1 MWKEISS
8 QASLY
13 SLPLNS
19 NTLKNYK
26 VVPDSREKTFI
37 FYQSSENSDTRLDKF
52 LCSKKISNLS
62 RARIQSLIRSGAAT
76 VNGERKKPSYVL
88 RPGDSVKFL
97 LLPLPGLLDTTE
109 NVEFD
114 ILYED
119 NSILVINK
127 PPGLVVHPPG
137 GLNKGTLV
145 HGLLKRGTN
154 LSRSKDQTR
163 PGIVHRLD
171 KDTSGVMVVAKK
183 DYAHEFLSSQFK
195 QREIKKKYLSI
206 VHGSF
211 GQENG
216 IIDLPINR
224 HPTKRK
230 EMNISL
236 LNGRTSITE
245 WVALDT
251 FSHSFSL
258 LSIRLKTG
266 RTHQIRV
273 HMAYMGH
280 PIVGDLVY
288 GYGKKWWKKESL
300 KIRECLNLVGRQMLH
315 AELLGFTHPD
325 SKKYVEFKASL
336 PDDMNTFLKWL
347 NKSRYYL

>member
-1 MWKEISS
+1 MWKEILNQVSI
-8 QASLY
+8 Y

-19 NTLKNYK
+19 NTFKNYN
-26 VVPDSREKTFI
+26 VVPNSREKTFI
-37 FYQSSENSDTRLDKF
+37 FYQSQEGSDARLDKF
-52 LCSKKISNLS
+52 LCSKKCFNLS
-62 RARIQSLIRSGAAT
+62 RAKIQGLIKSGAAT
-76 VNGERKKPSYVL
+76 VNGERKKPGYVL
-88 RPGDSVKFL
+88 RPGDSVKVL
-97 LLPLPGLLDTTE
+97 LLPLPELLEITE

-119 NSILVINK
+119 NSIIVIDK

-145 HGLLKRGTN
+145 HGLIDREIK
-154 LSRSKDQTR
+154 LSHPEDKLR

-171 KDTSGVMVVAKK
+171 KDTSGVMVVAKN

-195 QREIKKKYLSI
+195 QRKIKKKYLSI

-216 IIDLPINR
+216 MIDLPINR

-230 EMNISL
+230 EMSISL
-236 LNGRTSITE
+236 LSGRTSITE
-245 WVALDT
+245 WMALDT
-251 FSHSFSL
+251 FSHTFSL
-258 LSIRLKTG
+258 LSISLKTG

-280 PIVGDLVY
+280 PVAGDLVY
-288 GYGKKWWKKESL
+288 GYGKRWWKKEPL

-315 AELLGFTHPD
+315 AELLGFTHPN

-336 PDDMNTFLKWL
+336 PDDMNTFLEWL
-347 NKSRYYL
+347 NKNRYYL

>member
-1 MWKEISS
+1 MWKEILN
-8 QASLY
+8 QVSLY

-19 NTLKNYK
+19 NTFKNYK
-26 VVPDSREKTFI
+26 VVPYSREKTFI
-37 FYQSSENSDTRLDKF
+37 FYQSPEDSDARLDKF
-52 LCSKKISNLS
+52 LCSKKDFNLS
-62 RARIQSLIRSGAAT
+62 RARIQGLIKSGAAT
-76 VNGERKKPSYVL
+76 VNGERKKPSYVV
-88 RPGDSVKFL
+88 RSGDSVEVL
-97 LLPLPGLLDTTE
+97 LLPLPGPLDTTE

-119 NSILVINK
+119 NSIIVINK

-137 GLNKGTLV
+137 GLSKGTLV
-145 HGLLKRGTN
+145 HGLLRRETK
-154 LSRSKDQTR
+154 LSHPTDKLR

-171 KDTSGVMVVAKK
+171 KDTSGVMVVAKN

-211 GQENG
+211 EQENG
-216 IIDLPINR
+216 IINLPINR

-230 EMNISL
+230 EMSISL
-236 LNGRTSITE
+236 LSGRASITE

-251 FSHSFSL
+251 FFHSFSL

-273 HMAYMGH
+273 HVAYMGH
-280 PIVGDLVY
+280 PVVGDLVY
-288 GYGKKWWKKESL
+288 GHGKRWWKKEPL
-300 KIRECLNLVGRQMLH
+300 KIRECLKLVERQMLH

-336 PDDMNTFLKWL
+336 PDDINTFLEWL
-347 NKSRYYL
+347 NENRYYL